1 MKTMSRNKQAGAVSL
16 FVVIFAMLIITVITV
31 SFLRLMMSDQQQSSD
46 NDLSQS
52 AYDSAMAGVED
63 AKRALLRYQQVCSN
77 SPTDCAALSSQLS
90 TDVCNAGVLV
100 GGVVPNSAVTGGS
113 PSTPGE
119 IKVQQSSSSND
130 VDLNQAY
137 TCLTMKLETERYV
150 GNASP
155 NQGQMIPLVGVS
167 GYDTVTVYWYDRDD
181 VSNVTGAVSLNP
193 LSSPRPL
200 LQQSS
205 WPAGRPSVMRAQL
218 IQFGTNFTLGDFDIV
233 NGSSQSNSNT
243 LFLYPYSGTSSSNAA
258 IGYIPNTTPFVGQD
272 IRKNNA
278 ADDPDPDS
286 PNSSPVGVQCRAN
299 VSSGGY
305 ACAMS
310 LRLPTPIG
318 GGDRTAFLRLT
329 PFYNAT
335 HYEIALSTGGA
346 PDASGS
352 NVIRFKDVQP
362 EIDSTG
368 RANDVF
374 RRILSRVDLYDTSFP
389 YPDAS
394 IDVTG
399 NFCKDFGVTNDAY
412 IAGSCTP

>member
-200 LQQSS
+200 
-205 WPAGRPSVMRAQL
+205 
-218 IQFGTNFTLGDFDIV
+218 
-233 NGSSQSNSNT
+233 
-243 LFLYPYSGTSSSNAA
+243 
-258 IGYIPNTTPFVGQD
+258 
-272 IRKNNA
+272 
-278 ADDPDPDS
+278 
-286 PNSSPVGVQCRAN
+286 
-299 VSSGGY
+299 
-305 ACAMS
+305 
-310 LRLPTPIG
+310 
-318 GGDRTAFLRLT
+318 
-329 PFYNAT
+329 
-335 HYEIALSTGGA
+335 
-346 PDASGS
+346 
-352 NVIRFKDVQP
+352 
-362 EIDSTG
+362 
-368 RANDVF
+368 
-374 RRILSRVDLYDTSFP
+374 
-389 YPDAS
+389 
-394 IDVTG
+394 
-399 NFCKDFGVTNDAY
+399 
-412 IAGSCTP
+412 